1 MRPEHH
7 IKQHI
12 MEKRAGLVPDHRI
25 PSSVTY
31 LRPTI
36 VERFD
41 TMPNPS
47 KASRVPSDKSPFNTR
62 ATAVNPLNDTI
73 IRMES
78 ALELKAGRILKTMD
92 VIEIREQI
100 DKVDW
105 IDHDGVVHTHTFDFW
120 IRKRS
125 GKRVAIAV
133 KPFGKLASTRLIDML
148 ILIKEQG
155 IGGIADDVSF
165 ITEYFA
171 SEYAAANAEEIL
183 FARRARNDEDVEETK
198 EILRQVRGRIR
209 FGELLKDLEIQAFR
223 RTALWVLIGE
233 GWLRPVIPARIE
245 DHTLMQ
251 VIIPTQG
258 EHA

>member
-12 MEKRAGLVPDHRI
+12 MEKRAGLVPDYRI
-25 PSSVTY
+25 PAFVTH

-36 VERFD
+36 IETFD
-41 TMPNPS
+41 TMPKQS
-47 KASRVPSDKSPFNTR
+47 AASRVPSDKSPFNTR

-73 IRMES
+73 ILMES

-92 VIEIREQI
+92 VIEIREQM
-100 DKVDW
+100 DKIEWVDL
-105 IDHDGVVHTHTFDFW
+105 DGVVHTHTFDFW

-133 KPFGKLASTRLIDML
+133 KPFEKLASKRLLDML
-148 ILIKEQG
+148 ILIKDQG

-183 FARRARNDEDVEETK
+183 FARRARNDADVEEAK
-198 EILRQVRGRIR
+198 AILRHVCGRIR
-209 FGELLKDLEIQAFR
+209 FGELLKGLEVQAYR
-223 RTALWVLIGE
+223 RTALWVLVGE
-233 GWLRPVIPARIE
+233 GWLRPVTPSLIE
-245 DHTLMQ
+245 DHTLME
-251 VIIPTQG
+251 VCIPVAG
-258 EHA
+258 EGA